1 MLLYK
6 ENAIGL
12 FKPKT
17 VNHRIQ
23 TLNKRLVHDRKLNPL
38 LKSIEVQQC
47 INFENVISQVD
58 YLFLKRQAK
67 QEEIPE
73 SNYRRT
79 SDNVDQISP
88 LVAYLPQLLNA
99 IVSCIACICSLM
111 RAAEYLSSWCIILWV
126 VATEW

>member
-1 MLLYK
+1 MLLLYK

-12 FKPKT
+12 FKSKT
-17 VNHRIQ
+17 MNHRIQ
-23 TLNKRLVHDRKLNPL
+23 TLNKRLVHGRKLNPL

-79 SDNVDQISP
+79 SDNVGPD
-88 LVAYLPQLLNA
+88 
-99 IVSCIACICSLM
+99 
-111 RAAEYLSSWCIILWV
+111 
-126 VATEW
+126 